1 MRKLTSIL
9 RNAAVALTAVAGL
22 CGCEHRELC
31 YDHSHWLDLT
41 FEFDWSS
48 APDADPRT
56 MVVYLFPVDGSQ
68 PRRYEFGDRHKAVVR
83 APAGDYNAITING
96 DTETLVERGST
107 FETFEVTTFEEAL
120 LAPMRRFASVS
131 SSSVNAPRFEATADE
146 PVRRA
151 PDKLWSATRSNV
163 SILPMNG
170 PQTIKFE
177 PKEAT
182 VVYHVILKSSRKLSR
197 ALEASAALS
206 TMAESFS
213 PLKGECAGRE
223 VTVPIA
229 LDIAGDEAFEGYANF
244 FGHCPQG
251 DGGRRHI
258 LTVYTSAKK
267 YFHYDVTDQVHDA
280 GDAREVTIVVEGVP
294 FPNPETGTGMQ
305 PEVGDWSDVVNTDID
320 MN

>member
-280 GDAREVTIVVEGVP
+280 GDAREVMIVVEGVP